1 MAPLDLEHQEY
12 ANRLYSA
19 YEKRQ
24 AFEKDQIPE
33 SIHPRL
39 AYELQQAVTAKKAQ
53 NGEALAGYKISL
65 TSPETQQL
73 FSSEKP
79 LYGALTAPAISG
91 NAIELSSM
99 LSPLIEIE
107 LMFLVQEDIDADDS
121 ITAILEKT
129 LVAPGIE
136 VPDSRFTEWFPNI
149 TLGQVIAD
157 SAVAGRIVVG
167 EPAKSRSYD
176 HLDQV
181 RGELFLDGEPIASGS
196 SSEVLGHP
204 VNAIK
209 WLAAELEAHGL
220 KLKRGLTVSSGTFIL
235 PKPLQ
240 KGRYEAKYEG
250 IGSVE
255 LTVH

>member
-107 LMFLVQEDIDADDS
+107 LMFLIQEDIDADDS
-121 ITAILEKT
+121 TTAILEKPWWHRALKFQT
-129 LVAPGIE
+129 Q
-136 VPDSRFTEWFPNI
+136 DSP
-149 TLGQVIAD
+149 
-157 SAVAGRIVVG
+157 
-167 EPAKSRSYD
+167 
-176 HLDQV
+176 
-181 RGELFLDGEPIASGS
+181 SGS
-196 SSEVLGHP
+196 RTSHSGKSSQTVLS
-204 VNAIK
+204 
-209 WLAAELEAHGL
+209 LAASWSGNLQRTALTITSTKSAASYSSTANRLLLEAHL
-220 KLKRGLTVSSGTFIL
+220 KFW
-235 PKPLQ
+235 
-240 KGRYEAKYEG
+240 G
-250 IGSVE
+250 IP
-255 LTVH
+255 

>member
-1 MAPLDLEHQEY
+1 MASFESEKQEY
-12 ANRLYSA
+12 AERLYRA
-19 YEKRQ
+19 YDNRQ
-24 AFEKDQIPE
+24 AVGKEQVPE
-33 SIHPRL
+33 SLNPRL
-39 AYELQQAVTAKKAQ
+39 GYEIQQAVLARKEQ
-53 NGEALAGYKISL
+53 QGEPLAGYKISL

-73 FSSEKP
+73 FNSGKP

-91 NAIELSSM
+91 DAIELSSM

-107 LMFLVQEDIDADDS
+107 LMFLIQEDINADDS
-121 ITAILEKT
+121 TTAILEKT

-167 EPAKSRSYD
+167 KPAKSRSYD
-176 HLDQV
+176 QLDQV
-181 RGELFLDGEPIASGS
+181 RGELFLDGEPVASGS

-209 WLAAELEAHGL
+209 WLATELEAHGL

-235 PKPLQ
+235 PKPLE

-255 LTVH
+255 LTVR

>member
-107 LMFLVQEDIDADDS
+107 LMFLIQEDIDADDS
-121 ITAILEKT
+121 TTAILE
-129 LVAPGIE
+129 
-136 VPDSRFTEWFPNI
+136 N
-149 TLGQVIAD
+149 LG
-157 SAVAGRIVVG
+157 GT
-167 EPAKSRSYD
+167 
-176 HLDQV
+176 
-181 RGELFLDGEPIASGS
+181 
-196 SSEVLGHP
+196 GH
-204 VNAIK
+204 
-209 WLAAELEAHGL
+209 
-220 KLKRGLTVSSGTFIL
+220 
-235 PKPLQ
+235 
-240 KGRYEAKYEG
+240 
-250 IGSVE
+250 
-255 LTVH
+255 

>member
-1 MAPLDLEHQEY
+1 MASFKSDKQEY
-12 ANRLYSA
+12 ADRLYGA
-19 YEKRQ
+19 YENRQ
-24 AFEKDQIPE
+24 AFGKEQIPE
-33 SIHPRL
+33 SLNPRL
-39 AYELQQAVTAKKAQ
+39 AYEVQQAVTAKKAQ
-53 NGEALAGYKISL
+53 NGEPLAGYKISL

-91 NAIELSSM
+91 NTIELSSM

-107 LMFLVQEDIDADDS
+107 LIFLIQEDIDATDS
-121 ITAILEKT
+121 TAAILEKT

-176 HLDQV
+176 QLDQV
-181 RGELFLDGEPIASGS
+181 RGELFLDGERIASGS

-209 WLAAELEAHGL
+209 WLAAELEEHGS

-240 KGRYEAKYEG
+240 KGRYEAKYKG
-250 IGSVE
+250 IGTVE

>member
-1 MAPLDLEHQEY
+1 MTSFKSDKQEY
-12 ANRLYSA
+12 AERLYGA
-19 YEKRQ
+19 YKNRQ
-24 AFEKDQIPE
+24 AFGKDQIPA
-33 SIHPRL
+33 SLGAQP
-39 AYELQQAVTAKKAQ
+39 AYEVQHAVTSKKAQ
-53 NGEALAGYKISL
+53 DGEPLVGYKISL

-79 LYGALTAPAISG
+79 LYGALTAPAISD
-91 NAIELSSM
+91 NTIELSSM
-99 LSPLIEIE
+99 LSPLVEIE
-107 LMFLVQEDIDADDS
+107 LIFLIQEDIDASDS
-121 ITAILEKT
+121 ASAILEKT

-167 EPAKSRSYD
+167 DGAVSRSYEQ
-176 HLDQV
+176 LDEV
-181 RGELFLDGEPIASGS
+181 RGELFHDGKPIASGS

-209 WLAAELEAHGL
+209 WLAEELEGHGL
-220 KLKRGLTVSSGTFIL
+220 KLERGLTVSSGTFIL
-235 PKPLQ
+235 PKPLE
-240 KGRYEAKYEG
+240 KGRYEARYEG

-255 LTVH
+255 LIVL